1 MGQELWFHHVGVSV
15 ADMDASIAWWRD
27 CLGFAQLRRY
37 VIESIPAEVAVLG
50 NGALH
55 VELLCRPDAR
65 AADAERRIPDDD
77 LKTHGTKHVAF
88 SVDDVRGFITTIAA
102 RGADVVWLKEFP
114 DGRAASFIRDN
125 EGNLI
130 EFVQWPKVAEPRAE
144 IA

>member
-1 MGQELWFHHVGVSV
+1 MQELWSHHVGIAV
-15 ADMDASIAWWRD
+15 ANMDASIGWWRD
-27 CLGFAQLRRY
+27 VLGFALLRRY
-37 VIESIPAEVAVLG
+37 HIESIPAEVAVLG

-55 VELLCRPDAR
+55 IELLCRPDAR
-65 AADAERRIPDDD
+65 PADAERRIPDDD
-77 LKTHGTKHVAF
+77 LKTRGTKHVAF
-88 SVDDVRGFITTIAA
+88 SVEDVRGFIATIAA

-130 EFVQWPKVAEPRAE
+130 EFVQWPKVADPRAA

>member
-1 MGQELWFHHVGVSV
+1 MQELWFHHVGIAV
-15 ADMDASIAWWRD
+15 ADMDASIGWWRD
-27 CLGFAQLRRY
+27 VLGFALLRRY
-37 VIESIPAEVAVLG
+37 HIESIPAEVAVLG

-65 AADAERRIPDDD
+65 PANAERRIPDDD

-88 SVDDVRGFITTIAA
+88 SVEDVRGFIATIAA

-130 EFVQWPKVAEPRAE
+130 EFVQWPKVADPRAA